1 MLFRIVVI
9 CACLALSSCFLRPYR
24 IDVQQGNYTDQEMIA
39 KLKPGMTRAQV
50 RFILGTPL
58 IADPFN
64 PDRWDYLYI
73 DRAAGRLKDV
83 RRLTV
88 YFEEDRLKRAL
99 SDAPIEGAGGA
110 QGAAG
115 EQRAGR

>member
-1 MLFRIVVI
+1 MSLRILVTF
-9 CACLALSSCFLRPYR
+9 CASIALSSCFLKPYQM
-24 IDVQQGNYTDQEMIA
+24 DVQQGNYVDMEMIA
-39 KLKPGMTRAQV
+39 KLKPDMTRTQV

-73 DRAAGRLKDV
+73 DRRAGRLKAV

-99 SDAPIEGAGGA
+99 SDAPVEPAPS
-110 QGAAG
+110 Q
-115 EQRAGR
+115 QRASR